1 MPELIT
7 LEDRGPLRLIGL
19 NRPDKRNAFNL
30 QMIRE
35 LADAYTAYDADPA
48 LRCLLVFGHG
58 GHLSGGL
65 DLMDVLPRV
74 AKDGIQALYTEGQV
88 DPWRVL
94 GRRLH
99 KPVIVA
105 AQGTSYTAALELMMA
120 SDIAICAED
129 ARFAQQ
135 ETSRGIFPFG
145 GATLRM
151 PALIG
156 WHQAMRIMLTGEV
169 IDARAALRLGLVS
182 EVVPP
187 EQLLERAIQLGE
199 KVCEQAPLA
208 VQALLAN
215 AALSRDAL
223 LDTVSADL
231 VERGLQ
237 ILRSE
242 DAQEGARSLMQKR
255 KAVFKGA

>member
-1 MPELIT
+1 MPDLIT
-7 LEDRGPLRLIGL
+7 VEDRGPLRLIGL
-19 NRPDKRNAFNL
+19 NRPDKRNAFNF
-30 QMIRE
+30 QMIGE
-35 LADAYTAYDADPA
+35 LATAYTSYNDDPQ
-48 LRCLLVFGHG
+48 LRCAVVYGHG

-74 AKDGIQALYTEGQV
+74 AKDGIEVLYQEDQV

-94 GRRLH
+94 GRRLA

-120 SDIAICAED
+120 ADIAICASD
-129 ARFAQQ
+129 TRFAQQ

-156 WHQAMRIMLTGEV
+156 WHNAMRIMLTGEV
-169 IDARAALRLGLVS
+169 IDAQRALQLGLVS
-182 EVVPP
+182 EVVVP
-187 EQLLERAIQLGE
+187 EHLLERAIELGE
-199 KVCEQAPLA
+199 RICKQAPLA

-215 AALSRDAL
+215 AALARDAH
-223 LDTVSADL
+223 LDAVSADL
-231 VERGLQ
+231 VERGLD
-237 ILRSE
+237 IMRTE
-242 DAQEGARSLMQKR
+242 DAQEGAMSLMQKR
-255 KAVFKGA
+255 HAVFKGA